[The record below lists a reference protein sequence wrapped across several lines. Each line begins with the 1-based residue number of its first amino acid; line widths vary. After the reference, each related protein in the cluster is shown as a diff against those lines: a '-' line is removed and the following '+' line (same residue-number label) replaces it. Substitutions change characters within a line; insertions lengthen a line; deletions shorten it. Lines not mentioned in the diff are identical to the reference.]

1 MQGSFS
7 VLSIKLCQMLYMGI
21 IKAANTL
28 FQQK

>member
-7 VLSIKLCQMLYMGI
+7 VWSKLYQMLYIGI